1 VEQAEKYNIFV
12 GDPVMIRLY
21 NRTTKQ
27 YTDIKAVAV
36 GLFIY
41 FPTSAQDSDFILNR
55 GFMTQSLGN
64 AAMDYF
70 LLKTGGSAANVQSVS
85 SSLAA
90 QYKNVMPVRIQNIDT
105 VIKTESSSLTSMNL
119 GGLGTMERI
128 YTVLVTSIGMGI
140 FLLAMINERQREFG
154 AMRALGANLGHL
166 RRFLLAEASVIGGL
180 SLVIGLLVGIALAYM
195 LVMLLGVIFTIP
207 AHGLSWPVV
216 ELLRLVLLVVAGMVI
231 SAFVS
236 ARRLAALKVVE
247 TLREL

>member
-1 VEQAEKYNIFV
+1 
-12 GDPVMIRLY
+12 
-21 NRTTKQ
+21 
-27 YTDIKAVAV
+27 
-36 GLFIY
+36 
-41 FPTSAQDSDFILNR
+41 
-55 GFMTQSLGN
+55 
-64 AAMDYF
+64 
-70 LLKTGGSAANVQSVS
+70 
-85 SSLAA
+85 
-90 QYKNVMPVRIQNIDT
+90 MPVRIQNIDT